1 MYSLNVPIP
10 GQVKRFAADLHPDLF
25 EFDTVR
31 DQHTLVVKRFGDATR
46 AEYIALEQRARR
58 VVRGTPAFEVRIA
71 GIDYFDQ
78 PARGEGPVVYLAVDS
93 PGLRSLH
100 QRLVDEFDAIPDIE
114 GDDYVPH
121 ITLARGGNHEA
132 ARRLAERQFEPLSW
146 TVTSLQFWDATY
158 DEPISTVSL
167 PA

>member
-10 GQVKRFAADLHPDLF
+10 GEIERLAADLHPDLYG
-25 EFDTVR
+25 FDTVR
-31 DQHTLVVKRFGDATR
+31 QRHTLVVKRFGDATR
-46 AEYIALEQRARR
+46 SEYDALEQRARR
-58 VVRGTPAFEVRIA
+58 VLRDAPAFDARIS
-71 GIDYFDQ
+71 GIDYFDR
-78 PARGEGPVVYLAVDS
+78 PARGDGPVVYLAVDS

-100 QRLVDEFDAIPDIE
+100 RRLASEFGAVPDVE

-121 ITLARGGNHEA
+121 VTLARGGNRET
-132 ARRLAERQFEPLSW
+132 ARRLADRSFDSIEW